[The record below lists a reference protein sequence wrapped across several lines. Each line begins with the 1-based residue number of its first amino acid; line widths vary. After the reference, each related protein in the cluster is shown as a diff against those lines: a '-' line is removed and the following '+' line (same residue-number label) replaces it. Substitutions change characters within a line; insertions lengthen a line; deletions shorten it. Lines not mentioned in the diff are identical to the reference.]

1 MSTLPSTTGD
11 AGLDFTLE
19 AGPRTITPD
28 TPEDILKELGKY
40 GCFAPFRDILR
51 KMKLEARARVD
62 TAVRRTYAENRF
74 LAQLRPAS
82 SVVPEAR
89 IPIDLIYE
97 LEAQEKEC
105 WNSAMREDTLR
116 CYPGLRLDYWR

>member
-19 AGPRTITPD
+19 AGPRTINPD
-28 TPEDILKELGKY
+28 TPEDILKEIGKY
-40 GCFAPFRDILR
+40 QAFAPFRELLR
-51 KMKLEARARVD
+51 KMKMEARQRVD
-62 TAVRRTYAENRF
+62 AAVRRTYVENRF
-74 LAQLRPAS
+74 LAQMRPGPS
-82 SVVPEAR
+82 LVPEAR